1 MADTTAENQSTE
13 TTTTTI
19 TPEDIHLPPNSF
31 WPIILAFG
39 FSMIAFGLA
48 TNLALVIIG
57 AVVTLVSTI
66 GWVIE
71 PVHLEGEEEGH

>member
-1 MADTTAENQSTE
+1 MSETTAEVKRTGGE
-13 TTTTTI
+13 TGTTI
-19 TPEDIHLPPNSF
+19 KPEDIHLPSNSF

-48 TNLALVIIG
+48 VNLALVIIG
-57 AVVTLVSTI
+57 AVVTLVATI

-71 PVHLEGEEEGH
+71 PAHPEEQH

>member
-1 MADTTAENQSTE
+1 MAESAAEKQTLE
-13 TTTTTI
+13 TTGTTI
-19 TPEDIHLPPNSF
+19 KPEDIHLPPNSF

-48 TNLALVIIG
+48 VNLALVIIG
-57 AVVTLVSTI
+57 AVVTLVAAI

-71 PVHLEGEEEGH
+71 PVHPEGEEGH

>member
-1 MADTTAENQSTE
+1 MAESTAENQSTE
-13 TTTTTI
+13 TIKTII

-39 FSMIAFGLA
+39 FGMIAFGLA
-48 TNLALVIIG
+48 INLALVIIG
-57 AVVTLVSTI
+57 AVVTLVAAI

-71 PVHLEGEEEGH
+71 PVHPEEEEH

>member
-1 MADTTAENQSTE
+1 MVESTAEKQTLE
-13 TTTTTI
+13 TTQATI